1 MPEMEKS
8 KFKFPDEV
16 EKERESQRKF
26 AASQQEDSYEDDDQE
41 DNGKFVVE
49 VEDDTPPEDRNREPL
64 PEPIKEEL
72 ERDEI
77 DEYDE
82 KIKEKFKQ
90 MRKVWHDER
99 REKEQ
104 ALRENQEAVNMLQ
117 RVMEENKKYR
127 SLIETGSKEYATT
140 LETAANLELEVAKRA
155 YREAYE
161 SGDTDRIIDANQALQ
176 TANLK
181 ILQAKNFKAPPLQ
194 EENFEV
200 QPTQQAQTAPRHPKL
215 AEWYENNPWYGQDEE
230 MTAVALG
237 LDSKIKREGQIVI
250 GSDRYY
256 AEIDKTIRKRF
267 PEYFSSEESTEEV
280 KEVKGKTESA
290 PTKPSTVVAPAVRS
304 TASNKIRLQKRQVD
318 LAKKLGLTPEQYA
331 LELRKLE
338 AQNG

>member
-1 MPEMEKS
+1 MPEMDKA

-16 EKERESQRKF
+16 EKEREEQSKF
-26 AASQQEDSYEDDDQE
+26 AAAQQDEDGEEDDD
-41 DNGKFVVE
+41 KFVVE

-99 REKEQ
+99 REKER

-117 RVMEENKKYR
+117 RVMDENKKYR

-161 SGDTDRIIDANQALQ
+161 SGDTDRIIDAQQALQ

-194 EENFEV
+194 EDNFNV
-200 QPTQQAQTAPRHPKL
+200 QPTQQVQTAPVDNKL
-215 AEWYENNPWYGQDEE
+215 AEWQQNNPWYGRDEE
-230 MTAVALG
+230 MTAAALG
-237 LDSKIKREGQIVI
+237 LHSKLEREGQIVI

-256 AEIDKTIRKRF
+256 AELDKTIRKRF
-267 PEYFSSEESTEEV
+267 PEYFSDEESTEEV

>member
-1 MPEMEKS
+1 MPKMEQAG
-8 KFKFPDEV
+8 FKFPDEV
-16 EKERESQRKF
+16 EKEREEQRKF
-26 AASQQEDSYEDDDQE
+26 AASQQEEGAEDT
-41 DNGKFVVE
+41 DNSKFEVE
-49 VEDDTPPEDRNREPL
+49 IEDDTPAEDRNREPL

-77 DEYDE
+77 DEYDDR
-82 KIKEKFKQ
+82 IKEKFKQ

-99 REKEQ
+99 REKERVQ
-104 ALRENQEAVNMLQ
+104 RENHEAVNMLQ
-117 RVMEENKKYR
+117 RVMDENKKYR

-161 SGDTDRIIDANQALQ
+161 AGDTDKIVDAQQAMQ
-176 TANLK
+176 QANLRV
-181 ILQAKNFKAPPLQ
+181 LQAKNFRAPSLQ
-194 EENFEV
+194 EERNEV
-200 QPTQQAQTAPRHPKL
+200 QPVQQSESAPINPKL
-215 AEWYENNPWYGQDEE
+215 AEWQSRNTWYGQDEE
-230 MTAVALG
+230 MTAAALG
-237 LDSKIKREGQIVI
+237 LHRKLEREGQVVI

-256 AEIDKTIRKRF
+256 AEIDKTIRRRF
-267 PEYFSSEESTEEV
+267 PEYFSDDESTEEV
-280 KEVKGKTESA
+280 KEVKGKAETA
-290 PTKPSTVVAPAVRS
+290 PTRPSTVVTPATRS